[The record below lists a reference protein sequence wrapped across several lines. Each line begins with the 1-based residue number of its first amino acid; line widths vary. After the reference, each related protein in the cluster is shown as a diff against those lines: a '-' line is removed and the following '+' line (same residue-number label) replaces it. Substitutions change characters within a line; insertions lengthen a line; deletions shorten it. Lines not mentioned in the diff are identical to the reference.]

1 MLLEERANL
10 GLGLGRSSA
19 SEVSTVRWPPYLLGY
34 SLLTASTATRSIA
47 TLSAVLR
54 RIVQIAACPGTT
66 AVCGREASVHACRPS
81 CVHPRS
87 GSDISWAAQRGP
99 RCANRARPDQGWK
112 LHNTATKD
120 FPG

>member
-54 RIVQIAACPGTT
+54 RIVQIAACPGTA
-66 AVCGREASVHACRPS
+66 AVWGREASVHACRPS

-87 GSDISWAAQRGP
+87 GSDITSAGERRGAPTRRVPTLRYEVGAHTP
-99 RCANRARPDQGWK
+99 RQ
-112 LHNTATKD
+112 
-120 FPG
+120 